1 MCILFIAVNQHPDYP
16 LIIAANRD
24 EFHARLT
31 QVSQFWPEY
40 PDMVAGKDCQA
51 GGTWLGVHR
60 NGNFAALTNIR
71 APSLDRFD
79 ALTRGELVV
88 NALHNK
94 ADWARHT
101 AHLTATAHLY
111 NGFNLVYGHWQDLHV
126 FNSHTAQHHAL
137 TDGVY
142 GLSNAQLNTPWPKTQ
157 QGVAALNHLCQQAA
171 PLSVDALF
179 AILTDSTQAH
189 DEHLPDTGIAKPW
202 EKLLSSVFIQSP
214 DYGTRCST
222 VITVDHNQH
231 LTWQERSYAS
241 SGQITRTQN
250 FDFTIRST

>member
-31 QVSQFWPEY
+31 QTSHFWADY
-40 PDMVAGKDCQA
+40 PDMLAGKDLQA
-51 GGTWLGVHR
+51 GGTWLGINR
-60 NGNFAALTNIR
+60 IGNFSALTNIR
-71 APSLDRFD
+71 APSLERFD
-79 ALTRGELVV
+79 AQTRGELVV
-88 NALHNK
+88 QALHNK
-94 ADWARHT
+94 SSWEAHT
-101 AHLTATAHLY
+101 AHLSDTAQNY
-111 NGFNLVYGHWQDLHV
+111 NGFNLVYGHWQQLHV
-126 FNSHTAQHHAL
+126 FNSHTSEHNLL

-157 QGVAALNHLCQQAA
+157 QGVTALNQLCQQEL

-179 AILTDSTQAH
+179 AILTDTTKAQ

-222 VITVDHNQH
+222 VITVDQQQH
-231 LTWQERSYAS
+231 LTWQERSYDS
-241 SGQITRTQN
+241 SGDITSTQQ
-250 FDFTIRST
+250 FDFDIK

>member
-1 MCILFIAVNQHPDYP
+1 
-16 LIIAANRD
+16 
-24 EFHARLT
+24 
-31 QVSQFWPEY
+31 
-40 PDMVAGKDCQA
+40 
-51 GGTWLGVHR
+51 
-60 NGNFAALTNIR
+60 
-71 APSLDRFD
+71 
-79 ALTRGELVV
+79 
-88 NALHNK
+88 
-94 ADWARHT
+94 
-101 AHLTATAHLY
+101 
-111 NGFNLVYGHWQDLHV
+111 LVYGHWQDLHV

-241 SGQITRTQN
+241 SGQITSTQH